1 MTDSSST
8 NTPWASRVK
17 AVLVSTSPRENP
29 SLAGFRLAYDK
40 NTNKGC
46 ISLSIKAHL
55 SNRLSGEEDT
65 LILRIPP
72 ESVKTCSLI
81 SASDETLCS
90 DYFASKL
97 PTRVK
102 HVRDV
107 STLTLEFVRAP
118 AEGTVLCPSEMSSPL
133 SATHGDWNF
142 AAFARICEFKSLRI
156 HFAARQFVG
165 GELGMLKAFVRGLE
179 TRSLKAVSFD
189 DSRQGLVVRVWKD
202 LNVLLERPPDYEEP
216 ASEQVKQA
224 DPPPYNEEP
233 KSAHVGGKRARDHSL
248 IPSSEDDRRKR
259 PLFTSPEPPC
269 CPTEINT
276 PSTLPPTSPASI
288 RPTDFTRR
296 SSPSCTERAT
306 LARLEHMLRGAS
318 ADLIC
323 KLLIRLAS
331 RCLHAIPGDPESHR
345 VSDSEKVMCAQVE
358 SMERRLERIVEEK
371 IKCFIEPHILNAIID
386 SAVSECRDQF
396 LDDCHLH
403 ETEFRDQVEDS
414 NTEVRIT
421 ANDCMKEMEEQA
433 QRHLEEIKEQ
443 AQQYMHKIEDQG
455 TEAELLA
462 EKKIAGLKRCLQMSA
477 PSLPTH
483 KSRPTSQEL
492 TSPKG
497 RRNSI

>member
-8 NTPWASRVK
+8 NPPWASRVK

-29 SLAGFRLAYDK
+29 SLAGFRFAYDK
-40 NTNKGC
+40 NTNQGC

-65 LILRIPP
+65 LILRVPP

-107 STLTLEFVRAP
+107 STLILELDRAP
-118 AEGTVLCPSEMSSPL
+118 AEGTVLCPSEMSSSLP
-133 SATHGDWNF
+133 ATHGDWNF
-142 AAFARICEFKSLRI
+142 AAFARICESKSLRI

-179 TRSLKAVSFD
+179 KRSLKAVSFD
-189 DSRQGLVVRVWKD
+189 DSRQGLVERVWKD

-233 KSAHVGGKRARDHSL
+233 KSAHVGAKRARDHSL
-248 IPSSEDDRRKR
+248 IPPSEDDRRRR

-269 CPTEINT
+269 CPTEVNT
-276 PSTLPPTSPASI
+276 PSTVPSPSSASI

-296 SSPSCTERAT
+296 SSPSRTERDT

-318 ADLIC
+318 ADLIR

-331 RCLHAIPGDPESHR
+331 RCLQAVPEDPESHIL
-345 VSDSEKVMCAQVE
+345 SDSEKIMPAQMV

-455 TEAELLA
+455 IEAELSA

-477 PSLPTH
+477 PSLPNH
-483 KSRPTSQEL
+483 KSRPTSQGF

-497 RRNSI
+497 RRSSI